1 MNKESIPWVEKYR
14 PDVFEDIILDDN
26 NRELFKN
33 ILDRNYFP
41 NLLLHGPP
49 GIGKTTTIINL
60 INKFKKKNN
69 EESKTLVIHLN
80 ASDER
85 GIDII
90 RNNIYNFVL
99 TDNLFSKG
107 TKFVI
112 LDEVDYM
119 TRIAQQALKC
129 LIQEYNKDIRYCLIC
144 NYISKI
150 DYSLQYEFVKV
161 RFNKLNEDDIFNYL
175 NKINKKENI
184 NMNKN
189 TIKTIIKSYDSDIRS
204 MINYIQLNQNINNW
218 NKHILNNSVYEELNE
233 LFKKNKGSTEIIGH
247 FNKISVE
254 YNQDKLYLIKG
265 FINYF
270 IRNNLEI
277 NCISGLLNKFELLI
291 HNNKS
296 SIENNLIYFINIMK
310 CYYRQ
315 N

>member
-14 PDVFEDIILDDN
+14 PDIFEDIILDNN

-33 ILDRNYFP
+33 ILERNHFP

-99 TDNLFSKG
+99 SDNLFSKG

-161 RFNKLNEDDIFNYL
+161 RFNKLSEDDIFSYL
-175 NKINKKENI
+175 NKINKEENI
-184 NMNKN
+184 NMNK
-189 TIKTIIKSYDSDIRS
+189 KTVRNIIKSYDSDIRS
-204 MINYIQLNQNINNW
+204 MINYMQSNIHNKINILDDVVYNNLLNVNMNENINNF
-218 NKHILNNSVYEELNE
+218 NKSLNIVENKYKINKSLILKNYITYLLNNRLDLLNSEMIGELEYIIHNLDNE
-233 LFKKNKGSTEIIGH
+233 DLC
-247 FNKISVE
+247 
-254 YNQDKLYLIKG
+254 
-265 FINYF
+265 INY
-270 IRNNLEI
+270 
-277 NCISGLLNKFELLI
+277 
-291 HNNKS
+291 
-296 SIENNLIYFINIMK
+296 IYFCLRGN
-310 CYYRQ
+310 
-315 N
+315 

>member
-1 MNKESIPWVEKYR
+1 MNKDSIPWVEKYR
-14 PDVFEDIILDDN
+14 PAIFENIILDSN

-33 ILDRNYFP
+33 ILERNNFP

-99 TDNLFSKG
+99 SDNLFSKG

-161 RFNKLNEDDIFNYL
+161 RFNKLSEDDIFNYL
-175 NKINKKENI
+175 NKINKEENI
-184 NMNKN
+184 NMNK
-189 TIKTIIKSYDSDIRS
+189 KTIRNIIRSYDSDIRS
-204 MINYIQLNQNINNW
+204 MINYMQSNMHNKINILDDNVYKNLLTI
-218 NKHILNNSVYEELNE
+218 NKDDKLNNFIKSLNVLENKYKINKSLILKNYIIYLLNNRLDLLNSEMIGELEYIIHNLENE
-233 LFKKNKGSTEIIGH
+233 DLS
-247 FNKISVE
+247 
-254 YNQDKLYLIKG
+254 
-265 FINYF
+265 INYIYF
-270 IRNNLEI
+270 CIRNN
-277 NCISGLLNKFELLI
+277 
-291 HNNKS
+291 
-296 SIENNLIYFINIMK
+296 
-310 CYYRQ
+310 
-315 N
+315 

>member
-1 MNKESIPWVEKYR
+1 MNKDSIPWVEKYR
-14 PDVFEDIILDDN
+14 PDVFEDIILDNN

-33 ILDRNYFP
+33 ILERNHFP

-99 TDNLFSKG
+99 SDNLFSKG

-161 RFNKLNEDDIFNYL
+161 RFNKLSEDDIFCYL
-175 NKINKKENI
+175 NKINKEENI
-184 NMNKN
+184 NMNK
-189 TIKTIIKSYDSDIRS
+189 KTLRNIIKSYDSDIRS
-204 MINYIQLNQNINNW
+204 MINYMQSNIHSKISILDDNVCNN
-218 NKHILNNSVYEELNE
+218 ILNTHMNNNISIFSKSLNILE
-233 LFKKNKGSTEIIGH
+233 NKYKMSKSLILKNYITYLLNNRLDLVNTEIIGE
-247 FNKISVE
+247 FE
-254 YNQDKLYLIKG
+254 YIIHNLYNEELC
-265 FINYF
+265 INY
-270 IRNNLEI
+270 IYYCLR
-277 NCISGLLNKFELLI
+277 
-291 HNNKS
+291 
-296 SIENNLIYFINIMK
+296 EN
-310 CYYRQ
+310 
-315 N
+315 

>member
-1 MNKESIPWVEKYR
+1 MNKVSIPWVEKYR
-14 PDVFEDIILDDN
+14 PTVFENIILDN
-26 NRELFKN
+26 NNKKLFEN
-33 ILDRNYFP
+33 ILKTNKFP

-60 INKFKKKNN
+60 INKFKKNNN

-99 TDNLFSKG
+99 SDNLFSKG

-129 LIQEYNKDIRYCLIC
+129 LIQEYNSDIRYCLIC

-161 RFNKLNEDDIFNYL
+161 RFNKLSEDDIFSYL
-175 NKINKKENI
+175 NKINEEENI

-189 TIKTIIKSYDSDIRS
+189 TLRNIIKDFDSDIRS
-204 MINYIQLNQNINNW
+204 MINYMQSNIDNKINIIDDNIYKNLLNVNMNENIKNF
-218 NKHILNNSVYEELNE
+218 NKILNVLENKYKINKSLILKNYIKYILNNKLDLLNGKMIRELEYIIHNLNNE
-233 LFKKNKGSTEIIGH
+233 DLC
-247 FNKISVE
+247 
-254 YNQDKLYLIKG
+254 
-265 FINYF
+265 INY
-270 IRNNLEI
+270 
-277 NCISGLLNKFELLI
+277 
-291 HNNKS
+291 
-296 SIENNLIYFINIMK
+296 IYFCLKDN
-310 CYYRQ
+310 
-315 N
+315 

>member
-1 MNKESIPWVEKYR
+1 MNKTSIPWVEKYR
-14 PDVFEDIILDDN
+14 PDIFEDIILDNN

-33 ILDRNYFP
+33 ILERNHFP

-60 INKFKKKNN
+60 IDKYKKQNN

-90 RNNIYNFVL
+90 RNNIYNFVIS
-99 TDNLFSKG
+99 DNLFSKG

-150 DYSLQYEFVKV
+150 DNSLKYEFIKV
-161 RFNKLNEDDIFNYL
+161 RFNKLNELDIFNYL
-175 NKINKKENI
+175 NKINKEENI
-184 NMNKN
+184 NMNKK
-189 TIKTIIKSYDSDIRS
+189 TIKNIINSYDSDIRS
-204 MINYIQLNQNINNW
+204 MINFMQSNMHNKINILDDSVYNNLLNINKNENIQYF
-218 NKHILNNSVYEELNE
+218 NKNLNMIENRYKISKSLILKKYIEFMLNNKLDLLN
-233 LFKKNKGSTEIIGH
+233 SSIIGEL
-247 FNKISVE
+247 E
-254 YNQDKLYLIKG
+254 YI
-265 FINYF
+265 
-270 IRNNLEI
+270 
-277 NCISGLLNKFELLI
+277 I
-291 HNNKS
+291 HNLDN
-296 SIENNLIYFINIMK
+296 EDLCANYIYYCLK
-310 CYYRQ
+310 
-315 N
+315 

>member
-1 MNKESIPWVEKYR
+1 MNKTSIPWVEKYR
-14 PDVFEDIILDDN
+14 PDIFDDIILDNN

-33 ILDRNYFP
+33 ILERNHFP

-60 INKFKKKNN
+60 INKFKKQNN

-90 RNNIYNFVL
+90 RNNIYNFVIS
-99 TDNLFSKG
+99 DNLFSKG

-150 DYSLQYEFVKV
+150 DNSLKYEFIKV
-161 RFNKLNEDDIFNYL
+161 RFNKLHECDIFNYL
-175 NKINKKENI
+175 NKINKEENI
-184 NMNKN
+184 NMSKK
-189 TIKTIIKSYDSDIRS
+189 TIKNIINSYDSDIRS
-204 MINYIQLNQNINNW
+204 MINFMQSNMYNKINILDDSVYNILLNINKNENIQVF
-218 NKHILNNSVYEELNE
+218 NKNLNIIENRYKISKSLILKKYIEFMLNNKLDLLN
-233 LFKKNKGSTEIIGH
+233 SSIIGEL
-247 FNKISVE
+247 E
-254 YNQDKLYLIKG
+254 YI
-265 FINYF
+265 IH
-270 IRNNLEI
+270 NLE
-277 NCISGLLNKFELLI
+277 NEDLCTNY
-291 HNNKS
+291 
-296 SIENNLIYFINIMK
+296 IYYCLK
-310 CYYRQ
+310 
-315 N
+315 